1 MSNRVAIEAV
11 LDDSKAKAQQAELE
25 AKNKSIKD
33 AIDDNEKATKEAFD
47 KAMGAMRAG
56 YMVISGMS
64 QAMGGGMSQ
73 AFSAIYGIAMAGIG
87 TYQAIAAAMAA
98 SGVGTVQ
105 AVMMTSSLITAIAQ
119 LGAVTVGQADL
130 ARQLG
135 GLNMSIQGIGS
146 MIGVISF

>member
-1 MSNRVAIEAV
+1 
-11 LDDSKAKAQQAELE
+11 
-25 AKNKSIKD
+25 
-33 AIDDNEKATKEAFD
+33 
-47 KAMGAMRAG
+47 MGAMRAG

-98 SGVGTVQ
+98 SGVGTLQ

-119 LGAVTVGQADL
+119 LGAVTMGQEDL
-130 ARQLG
+130 AQQLG
-135 GLNMSIQGIGS
+135 GLNMSIQGIGGLLNN
-146 MIGVISF
+146 MDFG